1 MPTSWSEGAME
12 TLAAA
17 RRRGAARVN
26 ERGQG
31 FNPSPAKP
39 GARNIIEEI
48 SLVSYGPK
56 QVWLEET
63 RIVIQ

>member
-39 GARNIIEEI
+39 GARKSRWFHTDPNKFG
-48 SLVSYGPK
+48 LK
-56 QVWLEET
+56 QHVLLYNK
-63 RIVIQ
+63 